1 MLTVEKLRA
10 FGANVEEG
18 LGRCINNEQFYLRLV
33 ERAIADPGF
42 EKLMEAA
49 EKGDLEQG
57 FALSHALKGVTANL
71 ALTPL
76 YVPLCEITE
85 LFRNKTQT
93 DYVPLVAAILEK
105 RDELTKRN

>member
-18 LGRCINNEQFYLRLV
+18 LGRCINNEQFYLRLA
-33 ERAIADPGF
+33 EKAIADPGF

-57 FALSHALKGVTANL
+57 FAISHALKGVTANL

-76 YVPLCEITE
+76 YDPLCEITE

-105 RDELTKRN
+105 RDELTKEN

>member
-1 MLTVEKLRA
+1 MLTVKKLRA

-18 LGRCINNEQFYLRLV
+18 LGRCINNEQFYLRLA
-33 ERAIADPGF
+33 EKAIADPGF

-57 FALSHALKGVTANL
+57 FAISHALKGVTANL

-76 YVPLCEITE
+76 YDPLCEITE
-85 LFRNKTQT
+85 LFRNKADA
-93 DYVPLVAAILEK
+93 DYVSLVSAVLAK
-105 RDELTKRN
+105 RGELTKEN

>member
-18 LGRCINNEQFYLRLV
+18 LGRCINNEQFYLRLA
-33 ERAIADPGF
+33 EKAIADPGF

-57 FALSHALKGVTANL
+57 FAISHALKGVTANL

-76 YVPLCEITE
+76 YDPLCEITE

-105 RDELTKRN
+105 RDELTKQN